1 MLYIATQRQHKS
13 TQVVQRR
20 PEGSEGSGAG
30 DLARDLGLSR
40 ATMFRMIRL
49 LGATALSGA
58 EVRSRAG
65 RFTRWG
71 SGLTRYRFSLRNLR
85 RTY

>member
-49 LGATALSGA
+49 LGATALSEA

-71 SGLTRYRFSLRNLR
+71 SGLTRYRFSSRNLR